1 MQVFK
6 TFLKVLKK
14 NMGVS
19 MIYIIIFM
27 VIAYMMST
35 ASSDKKEYE
44 ASKLDVGIIDMD
56 NSDES
61 KALSDYIS
69 DNHNLVE
76 IENDKDEM
84 LDSLYYRTVDVIITI
99 NEGYSE
105 KLAGGETDG
114 LITSRSIE
122 GTYSESYF
130 ENQLNRYLGV
140 VSAYVKGGST
150 IEDAVTKASEL
161 MEKEISVNV
170 VSFNEESETE
180 FSNSMA
186 SYFQYLAYIL
196 ISIMITSLCPTLL
209 TMTHKEIGNRTNCSC
224 MTVTSRMMQ
233 LTAGTAVYTLLVFG
247 IIFAGAAFMFGKEL
261 FTTYGLLALLNSF
274 VYLIVSMAITLLIS
288 VFAPG
293 KNAVSMIANVL
304 GLGMSFLCGVFVPQY
319 LLSDAVIGFGRFL
332 PAYWFVKANN
342 MLAGFSYEVYS
353 VSKFMTCIG
362 IQLAFAIAVLCVTLL
377 VSKTKQ
383 TSKSIG

>member
-19 MIYIIIFM
+19 MMYIIIFM

-35 ASSDKKEYE
+35 ASSDNKEYK

-61 KALSDYIS
+61 IALSDFIS
-69 DNHNLVE
+69 ENHNLIK
-76 IENDKDEM
+76 IENNKDAM

-105 KLAGGETDG
+105 KLASGETDG

-130 ENQLNRYLGV
+130 VNQLNRYFSV
-140 VSAYVKGGST
+140 ISAYVKADST
-150 IEDAVTKASEL
+150 IEYAITKSSEL
-161 MEKEISVNV
+161 MEEEVRVDV
-170 VSFNEESETE
+170 VSFSEESETGYT
-180 FSNSMA
+180 NDMA

-209 TMTHKEIGNRTNCSC
+209 TMTHKEIGNRTSCSC
-224 MTVTSRMMQ
+224 MTVTSRMLQ
-233 LTAGTAVYTLLVFG
+233 LTAGTVVYTLFVFAV
-247 IIFAGAAFMFGKEL
+247 IFAGAAFMYGKDL
-261 FTTYGLLALLNSF
+261 FTSYGLLALLNSF
-274 VYLIVSMAITLLIS
+274 VYLLVSMSVTLLIS

-293 KNAVSMIANVL
+293 KNAISMIANVL

-319 LLSDAVIGFGRFL
+319 LLSDAVIGFGKFL

-353 VSKFMTCIG
+353 TSKFMTCIG
-362 IQLAFAIAVLCVTLL
+362 IQLAFTIAVLCVTLL

>member
-19 MIYIIIFM
+19 MMYIIIFM

-35 ASSDKKEYE
+35 ASSDNKEYK

-61 KALSDYIS
+61 IALSDFIS
-69 DNHNLVE
+69 ENHNLIK
-76 IENDKDEM
+76 IENNKDAM

-105 KLAGGETDG
+105 KLASGETDG

-130 ENQLNRYLGV
+130 VNQLNRYFSV
-140 VSAYVKGGST
+140 ISAYVKADST
-150 IEDAVTKASEL
+150 IEYAITKSSEL
-161 MEKEISVNV
+161 MEEEVRVDV
-170 VSFNEESETE
+170 VSFSEESETGYT
-180 FSNSMA
+180 NDMA

-209 TMTHKEIGNRTNCSC
+209 TMTHKEIGNRTSCSC
-224 MTVTSRMMQ
+224 MTVTSRMLQ
-233 LTAGTAVYTLLVFG
+233 LTHCL
-247 IIFAGAAFMFGKEL
+247 
-261 FTTYGLLALLNSF
+261 
-274 VYLIVSMAITLLIS
+274 YL
-288 VFAPG
+288 
-293 KNAVSMIANVL
+293 
-304 GLGMSFLCGVFVPQY
+304 Q
-319 LLSDAVIGFGRFL
+319 
-332 PAYWFVKANN
+332 
-342 MLAGFSYEVYS
+342 
-353 VSKFMTCIG
+353 
-362 IQLAFAIAVLCVTLL
+362 
-377 VSKTKQ
+377 
-383 TSKSIG
+383 